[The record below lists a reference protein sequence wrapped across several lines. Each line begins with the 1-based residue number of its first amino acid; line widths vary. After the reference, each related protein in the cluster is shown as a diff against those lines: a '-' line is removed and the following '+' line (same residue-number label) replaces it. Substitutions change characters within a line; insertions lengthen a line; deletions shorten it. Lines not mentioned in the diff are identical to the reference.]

1 MGRYCLK
8 DDMNSLKTPR
18 RNIFT
23 YYNDIGKGSCGAGIT
38 AFLLFVIALTS
49 LMRPD
54 TVFAIDARAD
64 ITYQKT
70 TTTSGGQT
78 VERSNLNET
87 YIFGVSHAL
96 TSTIMVLGDVRLS
109 KIRING
115 KETSDIFPM
124 FFLSYTPPA
133 VNLYYISL
141 GYTRNETVPPGG
153 DPFSTSNINASFT
166 LPGDRW
172 PSFSLFYNQ
181 AMNNDYKEPHLLDNI
196 SINKGVNTTYDFR
209 FLETATNL
217 NYSYSEP
224 VLIDRV
230 GKTKTDTQS
239 HIVSAGLLRSFWDK
253 KINTNLN
260 IGHNQFETTL
270 KSIGA
275 AQTFEQERTASEGL
289 FALDTTPTVDSLAST
304 PALINN
310 DTSSSAGIDLN
321 GSDRNIGLR
330 LTTSQSVLRLHLYIS
345 TVDPNIATYVSANNF
360 GWQLYTS
367 SNGTNWTL
375 IGVTT
380 SWDSV
385 NQRIVFTLSSE
396 TSAEYFKVVNTLFP
410 AGAQTI
416 NVTEIEAIGRLTS
429 TPTQIFRITTVRDF
443 GSFGFSFSPI
453 SRLSINYN
461 ISYDNITQDLNNTDV
476 TNLSQ
481 GVGLRTVIV
490 PQYLNVFTSYSTLKT
505 SSKSTASSSETGL
518 DNYSLSISSSP
529 LPTINT
535 SLNYGYSESLTG
547 GTAYAKTN
555 SINGNIFMNLY
566 KGVDLGLGS
575 LIAESKDLNANSETN
590 STNSYVNLNL
600 VPWRPLTIIVNG
612 SDSNSVVKTAGQK
625 KDTSGQSLNT
635 VISYIPT
642 KNIFISTT
650 IGIEPISSQTYNVTW
665 FPSRNIQTSLRYGI
679 TGDVTNRGADIGW
692 SPIPRLTLRVGYNG
706 TRTDNATN
714 DGTDSVFANVSLRL

>member
-8 DDMNSLKTPR
+8 DDMTSVKTPR
-18 RNIFT
+18 SGV
-23 YYNDIGKGSCGAGIT
+23 YNNTGKGSCGAGLT
-38 AFLLFVIALTS
+38 ALLFFVIALIS

-54 TVFAIDARAD
+54 AVFAIDARAD
-64 ITYQKT
+64 VTYQKT

-96 TSTIMVLGDVRLS
+96 TSTIMVLGDVRFS

-115 KETSDIFPM
+115 QETSDIFPM

-133 VNLYYISL
+133 VKLYYISL

-166 LPGDRW
+166 IPADRW

-196 SINKGVNTTYDFR
+196 SINKGINTTYDFS

-230 GKTKTDTQS
+230 GKTKTETQS
-239 HIVSAGLLRSFWDK
+239 HIVSAALGRSFWDK
-253 KINTNLN
+253 KIHTNLN
-260 IGHNQFETTL
+260 IGHSQFETTL

-275 AQTFEQERTASEGL
+275 AQTFEQKRTASEGL
-289 FALDTTPTVDSLAST
+289 FAIDITPTLDPLGQQT
-304 PALINN
+304 ALINN
-310 DTSSSAGIDLN
+310 DTSSAVAGINLN

-330 LTTSQSVLRLHLYIS
+330 LTTAQSVLRLHLYIS
-345 TVDPNIATYVSANNF
+345 DDTVDPNIATHNF
-360 GWQLYTS
+360 AWQLYTS
-367 SNGTNWTL
+367 SDGINWVL
-375 IGVTT
+375 MGVTT
-380 SWDSV
+380 TWDSV
-385 NQRIVFTLSSE
+385 NRRIVFTLSSE
-396 TSAEYFKVVNTLFP
+396 TTAEYFKVVNTLFP
-410 AGAQTI
+410 AGALPI
-416 NVTEIEAIGRLTS
+416 NVSEIEAIGRLTS
-429 TPTQIFRITTVRDF
+429 QPTQIFRITTVRDF

-476 TNLSQ
+476 TNISQ

-505 SSKSTASSSETGL
+505 SSKSTAGSTETGL

-529 LPTINT
+529 LPTLNT

-566 KGVDLGLGS
+566 KGVDLGFGS
-575 LIAESKDLNANSETN
+575 LIAESKDLNANSKAN

-600 VPWRPLTIIVNG
+600 VPWKPLTIIVNG
-612 SDSNSVVKTAGQK
+612 SDSHSVVRTAGQER
-625 KDTSGQSLNT
+625 DTSGQSLNT

-642 KNIFISTT
+642 KNIFITTT
-650 IGIEPISSQTYNVTW
+650 IGIKPISSQSYNITW